1 MKLPKTILS
10 CFTGKWVI
18 KVDNGFIQS
27 NPKYIAQNHIEY
39 GKYCYDIAL
48 TDVNATIRQTCMN
61 ALKPEATINKKNNII
76 LKQRSDIH
84 NQTAKVLLT
93 KIKVL
98 SVLLEMNRCLLLLD
112 LLVLMFRTLH
122 KRCLEFW
129 LLLLVKDEDE
139 QWDFPCASCAE
150 GRNIPTPNVYK
161 RFVVAYVTAHN
172 EQRANPHVYKVELE
186 DSAYIFIA

>member
-1 MKLPKTILS
+1 
-10 CFTGKWVI
+10 
-18 KVDNGFIQS
+18 
-27 NPKYIAQNHIEY
+27 
-39 GKYCYDIAL
+39 
-48 TDVNATIRQTCMN
+48 MN

-139 QWDFPCASCAE
+139 QWDFSCASCAE

-172 EQRANPHVYKVELE
+172 EQRANPHVCRVELG
-186 DSAYIFIA
+186 DSAYIFTA